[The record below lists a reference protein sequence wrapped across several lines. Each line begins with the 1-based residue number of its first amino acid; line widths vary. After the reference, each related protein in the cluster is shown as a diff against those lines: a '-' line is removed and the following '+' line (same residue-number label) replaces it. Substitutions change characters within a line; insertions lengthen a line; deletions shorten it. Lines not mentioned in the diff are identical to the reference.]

1 MSEALR
7 LTFVQRGA
15 KVELRSVRRLRMRI
29 PPGARDPQA
38 KMRDDAV
45 GEWIELR
52 GANGETL
59 YRRFVSELVQ
69 ADLNVAHAARGEPM
83 RRAEGVPREHVFT
96 VLVPYREDGRQVLV
110 VQRRRRTAGTATA
123 AAAAFETVHHAD
135 VDLAQVEIR
144 KEGER

>member
-7 LTFVQRGA
+7 LTFIQRGP
-15 KVELRSVRRLRMRI
+15 KVELRSVRRIRMRI
-29 PPGARDPQA
+29 PPSARDPQA
-38 KMRDDAV
+38 KIRDDSV

-83 RRAEGVPREHVFT
+83 RRAKGLPLAHVFT
-96 VLVPYREDGRQVLV
+96 VLVPYREDARQVLV
-110 VQRRRRTAGTATA
+110 IQRRRRVGGTATA
-123 AAAAFETVHHAD
+123 AATFETIQHAD
-135 VDLAQVEIR
+135 IDLAHVDIK